1 MACTSCTCDLS
12 QHTAP
17 VPQGGRGCIQFIT
30 QYQHSSGQRRVRV
43 TTCARNWVDS
53 TNIQHIALGFDQEAA
68 AVMMSRIA
76 VFRYIQ
82 PSLNYN
88 YRIEYEFASSV
99 ETYHSVL
106 SFKSLL
112 VSYRKEWDGDFTD
125 SKFLSRFPNSY
136 LDLYFNRKFKGWIY
150 PWQIYSAKA
159 SGAYHKTATNNS
171 NKHNRV
177 KNLNRPEE
185 NHLTRYK
192 RDREFE
198 LRTTENKSSWR
209 SGGDLNSE
217 LEVHRSNRLTTP
229 PSYLLHILSIIK
241 SIVT

>member
-1 MACTSCTCDLS
+1 MACTSFTCDLS

-88 YRIEYEFASSV
+88 YRIEYEFSSSV
-99 ETYHSVL
+99 KTYRPVL

-112 VSYRKEWDGDFTD
+112 VRYRKEWHGDFTD
-125 SKFLSRFPNSY
+125 SKFLSHFPNSY
-136 LDLYFNRKFKGWIY
+136 LDLYFNRKLIFKGWIY
-150 PWQIYSAKA
+150 PEQYLQRKNWWAE
-159 SGAYHKTATNNS
+159 HKTATNNS

-177 KNLNRPEE
+177 KNLNWPEA
-185 NHLTRYK
+185 NHLASYK

-198 LRTTENKSSWR
+198 LRTTERRTNPVGSQCGTELGA
-209 SGGDLNSE
+209 GG
-217 LEVHRSNRLTTP
+217 
-229 PSYLLHILSIIK
+229 PSL
-241 SIVT
+241 

>member
-1 MACTSCTCDLS
+1 MACTSFTCDLS

-76 VFRYIQ
+76 VFRYIIAAFI
-82 PSLNYN
+82 NYN
-88 YRIEYEFASSV
+88 YRVEYEFASSV
-99 ETYHSVL
+99 KTYHPSSLSWSATGKSEMVASLIPNSSVVL
-106 SFKSLL
+106 
-112 VSYRKEWDGDFTD
+112 RT
-125 SKFLSRFPNSY
+125 RSY

-150 PWQIYSAKA
+150 PRQIYSVKA
-159 SGAYHKTATNNS
+159 SGAEHKTATNNS

-177 KNLNRPEE
+177 KNLNRPEA

-209 SGGDLNSE
+209 SGRDLNSG

-229 PSYLLHILSIIK
+229 PSYLLLILSIIK
-241 SIVT
+241 CIVT